1 MSRIKESELYIYTED
16 NENFES
22 YDNQMALFKT
32 KIVSDMKHNGEI
44 VEVIG
49 LLKGKD
55 IYNDRYI
62 VRFNDGSIDNNIM
75 SVELDFDYKKE
86 IERKTNQKNKER
98 SKKSSGAGRARC
110 AAKYFAVSAASVGGP
125 AGGTGRIDPVWNFK
139 RDAGTFCFS
148 RCAVHHGNALVEL
161 FAPLQFPLQHRVRAA
176 GLFFCVRF
184 NPCGNGQAGSF
195 ADTAR
200 Q

>member
-55 IYNDRYI
+55 I
-62 VRFNDGSIDNNIM
+62 
-75 SVELDFDYKKE
+75 
-86 IERKTNQKNKER
+86 
-98 SKKSSGAGRARC
+98 
-110 AAKYFAVSAASVGGP
+110 
-125 AGGTGRIDPVWNFK
+125 
-139 RDAGTFCFS
+139 
-148 RCAVHHGNALVEL
+148 
-161 FAPLQFPLQHRVRAA
+161 
-176 GLFFCVRF
+176 
-184 NPCGNGQAGSF
+184 
-195 ADTAR
+195 
-200 Q
+200 

>member
-22 YDNQMALFKT
+22 YDNQKALFKT

-62 VRFNDGSIDNNIM
+62 VRFNDESIDNNIM

-98 SKKSSGAGRARC
+98 SR
-110 AAKYFAVSAASVGGP
+110 
-125 AGGTGRIDPVWNFK
+125 
-139 RDAGTFCFS
+139 
-148 RCAVHHGNALVEL
+148 
-161 FAPLQFPLQHRVRAA
+161 
-176 GLFFCVRF
+176 
-184 NPCGNGQAGSF
+184 
-195 ADTAR
+195 
-200 Q
+200 

>member
-22 YDNQMALFKT
+22 YDNQKALFKT

-98 SKKSSGAGRARC
+98 SR
-110 AAKYFAVSAASVGGP
+110 
-125 AGGTGRIDPVWNFK
+125 
-139 RDAGTFCFS
+139 
-148 RCAVHHGNALVEL
+148 
-161 FAPLQFPLQHRVRAA
+161 
-176 GLFFCVRF
+176 
-184 NPCGNGQAGSF
+184 
-195 ADTAR
+195 
-200 Q
+200 

>member
-22 YDNQMALFKT
+22 YDNQKALFKT

-49 LLKGKD
+49 LLKEKD

-98 SKKSSGAGRARC
+98 GR
-110 AAKYFAVSAASVGGP
+110 
-125 AGGTGRIDPVWNFK
+125 
-139 RDAGTFCFS
+139 
-148 RCAVHHGNALVEL
+148 
-161 FAPLQFPLQHRVRAA
+161 
-176 GLFFCVRF
+176 
-184 NPCGNGQAGSF
+184 
-195 ADTAR
+195 
-200 Q
+200 

>member
-22 YDNQMALFKT
+22 YDNQKALFKT

-62 VRFNDGSIDNNIM
+62 VSFKDGSIDNNIM

-98 SKKSSGAGRARC
+98 SR
-110 AAKYFAVSAASVGGP
+110 
-125 AGGTGRIDPVWNFK
+125 
-139 RDAGTFCFS
+139 
-148 RCAVHHGNALVEL
+148 
-161 FAPLQFPLQHRVRAA
+161 
-176 GLFFCVRF
+176 
-184 NPCGNGQAGSF
+184 
-195 ADTAR
+195 
-200 Q
+200 

>member
-22 YDNQMALFKT
+22 YDNQKALFKT

-49 LLKGKD
+49 LLKEKD

-62 VRFNDGSIDNNIM
+62 VRFKDGSIDNNIL

-98 SKKSSGAGRARC
+98 SR
-110 AAKYFAVSAASVGGP
+110 
-125 AGGTGRIDPVWNFK
+125 
-139 RDAGTFCFS
+139 
-148 RCAVHHGNALVEL
+148 
-161 FAPLQFPLQHRVRAA
+161 
-176 GLFFCVRF
+176 
-184 NPCGNGQAGSF
+184 
-195 ADTAR
+195 
-200 Q
+200 

>member
-86 IERKTNQKNKER
+86 I
-98 SKKSSGAGRARC
+98 
-110 AAKYFAVSAASVGGP
+110 
-125 AGGTGRIDPVWNFK
+125 
-139 RDAGTFCFS
+139 
-148 RCAVHHGNALVEL
+148 
-161 FAPLQFPLQHRVRAA
+161 
-176 GLFFCVRF
+176 
-184 NPCGNGQAGSF
+184 
-195 ADTAR
+195 
-200 Q
+200 

>member
-55 IYNDRYI
+55 VYNDRYI

-98 SKKSSGAGRARC
+98 SR
-110 AAKYFAVSAASVGGP
+110 
-125 AGGTGRIDPVWNFK
+125 
-139 RDAGTFCFS
+139 
-148 RCAVHHGNALVEL
+148 
-161 FAPLQFPLQHRVRAA
+161 
-176 GLFFCVRF
+176 
-184 NPCGNGQAGSF
+184 
-195 ADTAR
+195 
-200 Q
+200 

>member
-86 IERKTNQKNKER
+86 IERKTNQKNKE
-98 SKKSSGAGRARC
+98 SSR
-110 AAKYFAVSAASVGGP
+110 
-125 AGGTGRIDPVWNFK
+125 
-139 RDAGTFCFS
+139 
-148 RCAVHHGNALVEL
+148 
-161 FAPLQFPLQHRVRAA
+161 
-176 GLFFCVRF
+176 
-184 NPCGNGQAGSF
+184 
-195 ADTAR
+195 
-200 Q
+200 

>member
-86 IERKTNQKNKER
+86 IERKTNTEQER
-98 SKKSSGAGRARC
+98 RNQN
-110 AAKYFAVSAASVGGP
+110 SAPDGDFRKHDNENQRPENCENTRQGQHDRREEAYRTTDNP
-125 AGGTGRIDPVWNFK
+125 AH
-139 RDAGTFCFS
+139 C
-148 RCAVHHGNALVEL
+148 
-161 FAPLQFPLQHRVRAA
+161 
-176 GLFFCVRF
+176 
-184 NPCGNGQAGSF
+184 NP
-195 ADTAR
+195 
-200 Q
+200 

>member
-86 IERKTNQKNKER
+86 IERKTNQINKER
-98 SKKSSGAGRARC
+98 SR
-110 AAKYFAVSAASVGGP
+110 
-125 AGGTGRIDPVWNFK
+125 
-139 RDAGTFCFS
+139 
-148 RCAVHHGNALVEL
+148 
-161 FAPLQFPLQHRVRAA
+161 
-176 GLFFCVRF
+176 
-184 NPCGNGQAGSF
+184 
-195 ADTAR
+195 
-200 Q
+200 